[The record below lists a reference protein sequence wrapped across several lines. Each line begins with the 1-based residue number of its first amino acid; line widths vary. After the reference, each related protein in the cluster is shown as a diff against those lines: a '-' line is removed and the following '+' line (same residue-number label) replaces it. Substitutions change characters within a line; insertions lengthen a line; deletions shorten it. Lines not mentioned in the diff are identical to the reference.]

1 MLLGDSIEFT
11 VAPEN
16 CLLRAKSLPF
26 GMTFELRQL
35 NAFLAIVEAGSLGRA
50 AEALHITQPAL
61 SRTVKRLEELV
72 GTEISERHS
81 TGMQLTATGQ
91 ALLPRAELLQ
101 REAAQTMEEMHALRG
116 VAKGAIRVGAVG
128 SIASLV
134 LPQAISAVLEKW
146 PNLKVTIVEG
156 VWDRL
161 AQALLQREID
171 LALGMAGA
179 GTDDIDEIRDCRWQD
194 KSYVVAAM
202 SHPLRGRRGLC
213 LADTLEQK
221 WATLPHGT
229 APHEQMRQVF
239 LAQGLG
245 LPNVV
250 VETRSIIAL
259 KSLVAQSGFL
269 SWMADSIYDA
279 ERRAHWIDALDIP
292 GAVSARTLTAFKRRQ
307 GVLPAPAAKLLDELR
322 LLTSPLGS

>member
-1 MLLGDSIEFT
+1 
-11 VAPEN
+11 
-16 CLLRAKSLPF
+16 
-26 GMTFELRQL
+26 MTFELRQL
-35 NAFLAIVEAGSLGRA
+35 NAFLTIVETGSLGRA
-50 AEALHITQPAL
+50 AAALHITQPAL
-61 SRTVKRLEELV
+61 SRTVKKLEELV
-72 GTEISERHS
+72 GAELFERHS

-101 REAAQTMEEMHALRG
+101 REAEQTMEEMHALRG
-116 VAKGAIRVGAVG
+116 LAKGAIRVGAVG

-134 LPQAISAVLEKW
+134 LPQAINAVLEKW

-161 AQALLQREID
+161 AHALLQREID

-194 KSYVVAAM
+194 KSYVVAA
-202 SHPLRGRRGLC
+202 SDHPLRAKPGLS
-213 LADTLEQK
+213 LADTLDRK
-221 WATLPHGT
+221 WATLPSGT

-239 LAQGLG
+239 ASHGLG

-292 GAVSARTLTAFKRRQ
+292 GAASARTLTAFKRRQ
-307 GVLPAPAAKLLDELR
+307 GMLPGPAAKLLDELR
-322 LLTSPLGS
+322 LLTAPD